1 VADAPQAPQ
10 APEKRE
16 LWRDVRA
23 MRLKLLLPLLT
34 VGMIVAPS
42 ASYHLK
48 VTGDWKAGVFRQFVM
63 IVVPSLALVQWLVW
77 TRTKGRL
84 PTAWALG
91 QKGHRPQRSELRRA
105 LFELGTLPSFLFRA
119 NFEHWFVA
127 LLLITG
133 AMALLVR
140 GADAAT
146 ELRILLVGL
155 TFSPFTGVLARFLG
169 AGGTRP
175 IIQRIIE
182 EGVPAEDVFRA
193 IPPDRHRLRGHLVLF
208 VAATLMFPVIF
219 AADAAFTSAQ
229 RAVEAIVKAPDLAER
244 EALGEALERAP
255 LWHPFVLFGFS
266 AALSI
271 GTAFYLGS
279 QLRRPL
285 RRIGEQA
292 LSLARGATFRPEVV
306 PAEDEA
312 WVVSAAFTRMQDELK
327 TNLARL
333 HTAGTSLSATGQQ
346 LSSTFDDQRLGANEQ
361 ASALNETFATTEEL
375 ARSAAQIAENAQ
387 EVAGVAQKTLSA
399 AVDGQKS
406 SEQFYASMLRMKLDN
421 QAVADSVVKLNK
433 RMQQIGKIVEFIN
446 GIADK
451 SDLLALNAE
460 LEGTKAGRV
469 GRGFSLVAAEMRR
482 LSENVM
488 HSTQEIGRLIQEIRD
503 ATNAAVMAT
512 EAGLK
517 ATDAGAASADR
528 VLESL
533 RTILGQATNTSEAV
547 RSISLATQQ
556 QQSGTSQLADA
567 MADILRVTEQ
577 SADATRQMNSA
588 TTDLSALARELA
600 VVAQTL
606 SPRPPTALTPRPGR
620 TTSPQEGAA

>member
-1 VADAPQAPQ
+1 
-10 APEKRE
+10 
-16 LWRDVRA
+16 
-23 MRLKLLLPLLT
+23 MR
-34 VGMIVAPS
+34 S
-42 ASYHLK
+42 S
-48 VTGDWKAGVFRQFVM
+48 
-63 IVVPSLALVQWLVW
+63 
-77 TRTKGRL
+77 
-84 PTAWALG
+84 
-91 QKGHRPQRSELRRA
+91 
-105 LFELGTLPSFLFRA
+105 
-119 NFEHWFVA
+119 
-127 LLLITG
+127 
-133 AMALLVR
+133 
-140 GADAAT
+140 
-146 ELRILLVGL
+146 
-155 TFSPFTGVLARFLG
+155 
-169 AGGTRP
+169 
-175 IIQRIIE
+175 
-182 EGVPAEDVFRA
+182 
-193 IPPDRHRLRGHLVLF
+193 
-208 VAATLMFPVIF
+208 
-219 AADAAFTSAQ
+219 
-229 RAVEAIVKAPDLAER
+229 
-244 EALGEALERAP
+244 
-255 LWHPFVLFGFS
+255 
-266 AALSI
+266 
-271 GTAFYLGS
+271 
-279 QLRRPL
+279 
-285 RRIGEQA
+285 
-292 LSLARGATFRPEVV
+292 EVV
-306 PAEDEA
+306 PAEDET

-333 HTAGTSLSATGQQ
+333 HAAGTSLSNTGQQ
-346 LSSTFDDQRLGANEQ
+346 LSSTFDDQRTGANEQ

-533 RTILGQATNTSEAV
+533 RTILGQATMTSEAV

-600 VVAQTL
+600 VVAESL
-606 SPRPPTALTPRPGR
+606 SPRPA
-620 TTSPQEGAA
+620 SPPAARRQEGTA

>member
-1 VADAPQAPQ
+1 MAKAPRPQDQATPR
-10 APEKRE
+10 RE
-16 LWRDVRA
+16 LWRDLRKV
-23 MRLKLLLPLLT
+23 RLKLLLPL
-34 VGMIVAPS
+34 MSVAMSALPS
-42 ASYHLK
+42 GVYHLR
-48 VTGDWKAGVFRQFVM
+48 VTGEWSAGVFRQFLF
-63 IVVPSLALVQWLVW
+63 IVVPTMALIQWLLW
-77 TRTKGRL
+77 SRSKGKL
-84 PTAWALG
+84 LTVWALG
-91 QKGHRPQRSELRRA
+91 EKGHVPQKSELRRA
-105 LFELGTLPSFLFRA
+105 LFELGSFPSFLFRV

-127 LLLITG
+127 LLIISG
-133 AMALLVR
+133 ALALFVK

-146 ELRILLVGL
+146 ALRILLVGL
-155 TFSPFTGVLARFLG
+155 TFSPFTGVLGRFLA

-182 EGVPAEDVFRA
+182 EGVPAEEVFRA
-193 IPPDRHRLRGHLVLF
+193 IPPDRYRLRGHLVLF
-208 VAATLMFPVIF
+208 VATTLMFPVIF
-219 AADAAFTSAQ
+219 TADAAFTIAQ
-229 RAVEAIVKAPDLAER
+229 HGVEQIVKEPDPVQR
-244 EALGEALERAP
+244 RALEDGLERAP
-255 LWHPFVLFGFS
+255 VWQPFVLFGFS
-266 AALSI
+266 AVLSL
-271 GTAFYLGS
+271 GTAFYLGT

-292 LSLARGATFRPEVV
+292 LALARGASIRPEVI
-306 PAEDEA
+306 PAEDET

-327 TNLARL
+327 ANLVRL
-333 HTAGTSLSATGQQ
+333 LTAGTSLSTTGQQ
-346 LSSTFDDQRLGANEQ
+346 LSSTFDNQRTGANEQ

-387 EVAGVAQKTLSA
+387 EVAAVAQKTLGA

-482 LSENVM
+482 LAENVM

-600 VVAQTL
+600 VVAETL
-606 SPRPPTALTPRPGR
+606 SPRAPPPGPTA
-620 TTSPQEGAA
+620 SPQEGAA